1 MTRPLIT
8 FAIPVYN
15 EEANVDALAA
25 RLAATADGLAHAYE
39 FEFLFTDN
47 SSTDATVERLEAI
60 GASDG
65 RVRILRLSR
74 NFGFQRS
81 ILTNYLNARGAAII
95 QIDADLQDPP
105 EMARDFLALWE
116 QGYKVVYGVRG
127 KRREGRAVTWLRR
140 VGYDVINRLSEQ
152 PIPQGAGDFRLIDRV
167 IVDALRTY
175 NDHSPYLR
183 GLIAELGYKQIG
195 LEYDRVERTAGTS
208 KFGLKALLRLGFD
221 GLFSTSMVPLRLASW
236 VGAIAVAASF
246 AGTVYY
252 VYLRIADPRLA
263 LGMVSLHILVL
274 VSMGM
279 NAILLGI
286 IGEYV
291 GRTFNNTRGGPLS
304 LIDEDGRGERRGAA
318 PHPSRHEE
326 MIK

>member
-15 EEANVDALAA
+15 EEANVDALTA
-25 RLAATADGLAHAYE
+25 RLASTAAALAHAYE

-47 SSTDATVERLEAI
+47 SSTDRTVDRLETI
-60 GASDG
+60 GASDPRI
-65 RVRILRLSR
+65 RVLRLSR

-116 QGYKVVYGVRG
+116 QGYKVVYGVRA
-127 KRREGRAVTWLRR
+127 KRQEGRAVTWLRR
-140 VGYDVINRLSEQ
+140 VGYDVINRLSDQ
-152 PIPQGAGDFRLIDRV
+152 PIPPGAGDFRLIDRV

-195 LEYDRVERTAGTS
+195 LQYDRAERTAGDS

-221 GLFSTSMVPLRLASW
+221 GLFSTSMVPLRLATW
-236 VGAIAVAASF
+236 VGGIAVAASL
-246 AGTVYY
+246 AGIVYY
-252 VYLRIADPRLA
+252 VYLRVADPRLA
-263 LGMVSLHILVL
+263 SGMVSLHILVL
-274 VSMGM
+274 ISLGM

-291 GRTFNNTRGGPLS
+291 GRTFKNTRGGPLS
-304 LIDEDGRGERRGAA
+304 LIDEDRAA
-318 PHPSRHEE
+318 SRARHRETN
-326 MIK
+326 K